1 MPHTSFPTPAPV
13 SPSTTR
19 RSQCGAASAAIHA
32 PAPAS
37 APHAL
42 GSAARAPDQKALAL
56 RPSLILSASFPH
68 LPFPA
73 DHAPPAPTPSPPA
86 APLPAP
92 LLPPPQTHSAIPH
105 AVPIFHPDSASA
117 QPHSVLLAGK
127 VPPGGCKR
135 WSPGR
140 VPES

>member
-37 APHAL
+37 AQDEI

-86 APLPAP
+86 APLPAVLP
-92 LLPPPQTHSAIPH
+92 PPPQTHSAIPH
-105 AVPIFHPDSASA
+105 AASRSHPDSASA
-117 QPHSVLLAGK
+117 LPYPVLPATAM
-127 VPPGGCKR
+127 PPLCD
-135 WSPGR
+135 S
-140 VPES
+140 

>member
-42 GSAARAPDQKALAL
+42 GSAARTPDQSRRWLL
-56 RPSLILSASFPH
+56 PPPSAATVPRHPL
-68 LPFPA
+68 LPA
-73 DHAPPAPTPSPPA
+73 NHAPPAPTPSPPA
-86 APLPAP
+86 AVLPAV

-105 AVPIFHPDSASA
+105 AASRSHPDSASA
-117 QPHSVLLAGK
+117 LPYPVLPATAM
-127 VPPGGCKR
+127 PPLCD
-135 WSPGR
+135 S
-140 VPES
+140 

>member
-42 GSAARAPDQKALAL
+42 GSAVLVPDQKALAL

-68 LPFPA
+68 LRVGA

-86 APLPAP
+86 APLPAV

-105 AVPIFHPDSASA
+105 AAPRFHLDSASA
-117 QPHSVLLAGK
+117 LPYPVLPATAM
-127 VPPGGCKR
+127 PPLCD
-135 WSPGR
+135 S
-140 VPES
+140 